1 MTTTISCKGIF
12 INKNM
17 ENTAVIDILPTLEF
31 SRFRVN
37 SESGPK
43 SQNKFMRMLG
53 IKMSFSKKNIYW
65 QILM

>member
-1 MTTTISCKGIF
+1 
-12 INKNM
+12 M